1 MWAAMV
7 QRAGVGPAPC
17 SIDDLTEDILVD
29 RLVDLQKP
37 EYKSKAEWMAEQMAQ
52 EDGIEGGLD
61 HFLSSLPRDNAFC
74 DVSLFLGEPCHARVR
89 LKESGLKVSREVASL
104 LTLRTNPAATAQP
117 SGFLRG
123 PLRDLAE
130 LFEHWKRSQRYGS
143 YQMEVSTRE
152 SHFIFAGMCSNDA
165 ISCRTMRLCN
175 TRYPRL
181 IMSLKGM

>member
-61 HFLSSLPRDNAFC
+61 HFLSSLPRDNIFC
-74 DVSLFLGEPCHARVR
+74 DVSLLLGEPCLAQCSIEGERIEGQHGSR
-89 LKESGLKVSREVASL
+89 L
-104 LTLRTNPAATAQP
+104 TT
-117 SGFLRG
+117 
-123 PLRDLAE
+123 
-130 LFEHWKRSQRYGS
+130 HSQDS
-143 YQMEVSTRE
+143 
-152 SHFIFAGMCSNDA
+152 
-165 ISCRTMRLCN
+165 
-175 TRYPRL
+175 P
-181 IMSLKGM
+181 